1 LYSIDIVFVLNKCP
15 ILSFPASTAR
25 QIAHSALID
34 NQNANGNGFLIFLY
48 MNKPP
53 SCGVLEVRNVLRW
66 MVGKTPPCPRDRLMA
81 TPATEFKSYSHKT

>member
-1 LYSIDIVFVLNKCP
+1 MRLVRHFSNSVLLKRSWLYSIDIVFVLNKRP

-48 MNKPP
+48 IYMYGN
-53 SCGVLEVRNVLRW
+53 SCIRRSWTARHRRAALVLFFC
-66 MVGKTPPCPRDRLMA
+66 T
-81 TPATEFKSYSHKT
+81 

>member
-1 LYSIDIVFVLNKCP
+1 MRLVRHFSNSVLLKRSWLYSIDIVFVLNKRP

-48 MNKPP
+48 IYIY
-53 SCGVLEVRNVLRW
+53 VR
-66 MVGKTPPCPRDRLMA
+66 
-81 TPATEFKSYSHKT
+81 